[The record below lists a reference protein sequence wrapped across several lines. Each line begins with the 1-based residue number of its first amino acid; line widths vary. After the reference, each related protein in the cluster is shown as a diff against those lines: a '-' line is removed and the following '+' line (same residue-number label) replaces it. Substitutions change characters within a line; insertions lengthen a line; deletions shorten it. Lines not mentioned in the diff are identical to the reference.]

1 VAEPAK
7 WVASDTIGRRART
20 NKPFPDNGTRE
31 GSMFFFEKKNQ
42 KTFNHCARCRRKP
55 VGRGGRNSLVD
66 GGTK

>member
-1 VAEPAK
+1 VKEACSFLK
-7 WVASDTIGRRART
+7 
-20 NKPFPDNGTRE
+20 
-31 GSMFFFEKKNQ
+31 KKNQ